1 MSEKELL
8 SVREWLLKEDER
20 FSLSRLGL
28 FSDVE
33 SVIEG
38 MDGSL
43 SRSVGESY
51 PEWKQRVLGVIY
63 AQLGFQKFYL
73 KNRGEKLFKRGV
85 KSILTAKLY
94 DLFHKS
100 EQTDTDRYI
109 APDND
114 TISYSLSDEKFDEIS
129 RSYLQEGLSDTI
141 QISKKCTNAIE
152 ERYPLK
158 ERYVIN
164 HLESN
169 DSFYWERV
177 YRRLR
182 PMVDGFS
189 YQISGSSAQD
199 EVYDIWSETCITL
212 NSAVMAKKLQQP
224 TTAKDV
230 ISYAVGIIKNKNRE
244 LLKGKKRGGG
254 VSLDSVSYK
263 VEYPADDNFF
273 NCEEAS
279 PQNFS
284 SQNKDIV
291 NYIDINDEVAVRNH
305 LVLALYNEKHPLH
318 QDLVTGFEENVQIL
332 FEHYIDGVSY
342 DDIVRKRVGPLPE
355 KEMIKNVARVRQEI
369 KRVKEKLIKRFIKLL
384 KNRAN
389 E

>member
-8 SVREWLLKEDER
+8 SAREWLLKEDER

-28 FSDVE
+28 FNDVE
-33 SVIEG
+33 SLIEG
-38 MDGSL
+38 LDGSF
-43 SRSVGESY
+43 SRSVDESY
-51 PEWKQRVLGVIY
+51 PEWKQRVLGGIY
-63 AQLGFQKFYL
+63 AQLGFQQFYI

-94 DLFHKS
+94 DLFRKS
-100 EQTDTDRYI
+100 EQTDTDKYI

-129 RSYLQEGLSDTI
+129 KDYLQKGLSDTI
-141 QISKKCTNAIE
+141 QISKLCANAIDE
-152 ERYPLK
+152 KYPLE
-158 ERYVIN
+158 ERYVIDR
-164 HLESN
+164 LESN

-182 PMVDGFS
+182 PMAEGFS
-189 YQISGSSAQD
+189 YQISGGSVQD
-199 EVYDIWSETCITL
+199 EVYDIWSDTCVIL

-224 TTAKDV
+224 TTAKDI

-244 LLKGKKRGGG
+244 LLKGKKRGGNI
-254 VSLDSVSYK
+254 SLDSVSYK
-263 VEYPADDNFF
+263 VEYQADDNFF

-355 KEMIKNVARVRQEI
+355 KEMIKNVARVRQET

-384 KNRAN
+384 KKRAN